1 MTSALKTYPAPW
13 PGQILLACRKCQ
25 KKLKAATHAGPLAKL
40 KKTVKRHRRQ
50 HSAAELSVINVP
62 CMDLCPKGGVTI
74 CDPSQNPPRLQIL
87 WDVEDLD
94 RFLHFEAR
102 S

>member
-1 MTSALKTYPAPW
+1 M
-13 PGQILLACRKCQ
+13 
-25 KKLKAATHAGPLAKL
+25 
-40 KKTVKRHRRQ
+40 
-50 HSAAELSVINVP
+50 INVP